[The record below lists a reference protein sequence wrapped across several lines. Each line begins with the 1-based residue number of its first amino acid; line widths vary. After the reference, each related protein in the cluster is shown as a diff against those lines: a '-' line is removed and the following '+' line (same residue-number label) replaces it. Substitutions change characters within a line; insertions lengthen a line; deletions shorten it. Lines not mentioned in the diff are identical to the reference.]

1 MKKYLSFAAGAFGH
15 DAFYNTLSL
24 YFVMF
29 VTSQL
34 FATSDQAFN
43 TRMIGYVTILMTI
56 IRVVEIAFDP
66 MIGGAVD
73 NTSTRWGK
81 FKPWLLIGTLT
92 ASVML
97 ALIFSSFGGL
107 ATNKPMLYLV
117 LFGIAFLTLDVFYSF
132 SDIALW
138 SMLPALSMDSKER
151 TRFGTVSRFGS
162 TLGAQ
167 SVIIIIVPA
176 VTLISG
182 FFGASAGQQNQMG
195 WLGYAVIVGLLAS
208 VGAIVL
214 AKNVK
219 EDQNL
224 IRANVEHTRFRDVFK
239 VIAGNDQLMW
249 LALSYFLFAFSY
261 VINNSLLLYYFRYVL
276 GHAEAYA
283 LVGIITS
290 ILGVIS
296 IAIFPSLAVK
306 ISRKFVYIGGIGL
319 MFIGF
324 VIFAFAGTNLT
335 MALIAASVIFFPYPL
350 IFLATLMTISDL
362 VEYGQLKSGKR
373 NEAVTLS
380 VRPLI
385 DKLAGA
391 FSNGIVGVVAIGAG
405 MTGNAKPGDIT
416 SSGLFQF
423 KAFMFYGPMVLLVI
437 SALIFLW
444 KVTLTEEK
452 HADVVKQLRKKLTND
467 AAATDNK
474 E

>member
-97 ALIFSSFGGL
+97 TLIFSSFGGL

-182 FFGASAGQQNQMG
+182 FFGDSAGQQNQMG

-224 IRANVEHTRFRDVFK
+224 IRANVKHTRFRDVFK

-296 IAIFPSLAVK
+296 VAIFPSLAVK

-350 IFLATLMTISDL
+350 IFLATLMT
-362 VEYGQLKSGKR
+362 
-373 NEAVTLS
+373 S
-380 VRPLI
+380 VI
-385 DKLAGA
+385 
-391 FSNGIVGVVAIGAG
+391 
-405 MTGNAKPGDIT
+405 
-416 SSGLFQF
+416 
-423 KAFMFYGPMVLLVI
+423 
-437 SALIFLW
+437 
-444 KVTLTEEK
+444 
-452 HADVVKQLRKKLTND
+452 
-467 AAATDNK
+467 
-474 E
+474 

>member
-195 WLGYAVIVGLLAS
+195 
-208 VGAIVL
+208 
-214 AKNVK
+214 
-219 EDQNL
+219 
-224 IRANVEHTRFRDVFK
+224 
-239 VIAGNDQLMW
+239 
-249 LALSYFLFAFSY
+249 
-261 VINNSLLLYYFRYVL
+261 
-276 GHAEAYA
+276 
-283 LVGIITS
+283 
-290 ILGVIS
+290 
-296 IAIFPSLAVK
+296 
-306 ISRKFVYIGGIGL
+306 
-319 MFIGF
+319 
-324 VIFAFAGTNLT
+324 
-335 MALIAASVIFFPYPL
+335 
-350 IFLATLMTISDL
+350 
-362 VEYGQLKSGKR
+362 
-373 NEAVTLS
+373 
-380 VRPLI
+380 
-385 DKLAGA
+385 
-391 FSNGIVGVVAIGAG
+391 
-405 MTGNAKPGDIT
+405 
-416 SSGLFQF
+416 
-423 KAFMFYGPMVLLVI
+423 
-437 SALIFLW
+437 
-444 KVTLTEEK
+444 
-452 HADVVKQLRKKLTND
+452 
-467 AAATDNK
+467 
-474 E
+474 